1 MEVIIPPII
10 GGIFSLLGAYKTY
23 DAHREKNNIIN
34 NLTEVSNIQK
44 LLIDLSQT
52 SKQLK
57 FNLKRNYTILFII
70 DGYQIINNDELIEIQ
85 EIENCENIKHRKK
98 CIDESDE
105 KFQNYKKSFFYYLKY
120 INFYIHKIACLTYL
134 LSQYKYNDS
143 FKIVYRSKIYRTN
156 LINYLEKLQDELS
169 QFLEI
174 DLSEFH
180 DSGKIFY
187 NEIENESDNESER
200 SKKIVFLNFN
210 DIESSEELKEL
221 LNNSKIS
228 TKLILIYNNLFTF
241 FQESYDIFH
250 EVIDKNFI
258 ENENIKHTRNK
269 RGSRYLTMEDKTKLI
284 SDISKKKFLIKL
296 CRLFKIY
303 IIVKKLVNLFDDK
316 FYSYPKNYLIYQ
328 MNYYNV
334 FKCFSKNKEYFDENK
349 IKEIRKSIRKKI
361 NEEENNNVN

>member
-1 MEVIIPPII
+1 MEVIIPPVI

-23 DAHREKNNIIN
+23 DAHREKKNIIN

-52 SKQLK
+52 TKQLK

-70 DGYQIINNDELIEIQ
+70 DGYEIVNSSDLIEIQ
-85 EIENCENIKHRKK
+85 EMNNDYKK
-98 CIDESDE
+98 KFIDIADE

-120 INFYIHKIACLTYL
+120 INFYFHKIACLTYL

-143 FKIVYRSKIYRTN
+143 FKIVYRSKIYRSN

-187 NEIENESDNESER
+187 NEIENESDNESEK

-210 DIESSEELKEL
+210 DFESSEELKEL
-221 LNNSKIS
+221 LNKSKIS
-228 TKLILIYNNLFTF
+228 IKLKFIYNNLFTF
-241 FQESYDIFH
+241 FQENYDIFD

-258 ENENIKHTRNK
+258 EHENVKHARYK
-269 RGSRYLTMEDKTKLI
+269 RGSRSLTMEDKSNLT
-284 SDISKKKFLIKL
+284 SEISKKKFLIKL

-303 IIVKKLVNLFDDK
+303 IIVKKLVNLFDNK
-316 FYSYPKNYLIYQ
+316 CYSYPKNYIIYQ

-334 FKCFSKNKEYFDENK
+334 FKCCSKNKEYFNENK
-349 IKEIRKSIRKKI
+349 IKEIRNNIRKKI
-361 NEEENNNVN
+361 NEENNNEN